1 MVALLAVTCECSHTT
16 AGFSPHVWMA
26 IVAFLRPHTRW
37 SLCGCMGQH
46 FAFCLH
52 IWMVTCGGF
61 LFRFTCGASSLCGC
75 MRRHLAFCLH
85 IWIVTCD
92 GFLSALHEKERA
104 LVIACD
110 DIFPSASISESSH
123 AAASFKLHMW
133 RNEPHVIT
141 WDKYVAF
148 CLRIWI
154 VTCDGFRTFSF
165 TCGASSLCGWM
176 QQHFSFCL
184 HIWIATCACDC
195 FYGCLAS
202 CHMWTLKKKKK
213 TQKQKKKPNT
223 LDEYNLINIKWNIMT

>member
-1 MVALLAVTCECSHTT
+1 MGSYQSSH
-16 AGFSPHVWMA
+16 VR
-26 IVAFLRPHTRW
+26 LHTWHR
-37 SLCGCMGQH
+37 
-46 FAFCLH
+46 
-52 IWMVTCGGF
+52 
-61 LFRFTCGASSLCGC
+61 ASSHFRISGR
-75 MRRHLAFCLH
+75 MRRRLFGLLPPWQAGR
-85 IWIVTCD
+85 TCD
-92 GFLSALHEKERA
+92 GIHSPKSSQPSYEMLTYDGFVLPYLTGRMWQILWWLCWLSHVNALHEKERA

-184 HIWIATCACDC
+184 HIWIVTCGS
-195 FYGCLAS
+195 FL
-202 CHMWTLKKKKK
+202 
-213 TQKQKKKPNT
+213 
-223 LDEYNLINIKWNIMT
+223 